1 LDDAGGIP
9 GVMKAMGA
17 LLDQN
22 VMTVTGHN
30 LAENLK
36 EADIFSSDIIRPL
49 THPVHP
55 YGGIAIL
62 KGNLAPRGAVIK
74 QVALKESLWTFSGPA
89 RVFDSEED
97 ALAGLGSGKVKAGE
111 VVVIRYEGPIGGPGM
126 REMALVRVFLTLLGL
141 GEATFL
147 ITDGRFSGYS
157 EGPCIGYLAPEAAEG
172 GPIALLKDDDMIHI
186 DIASRKLTV
195 DIDDAEL
202 ERRQGAW
209 QRPQKTLPHGYL
221 NLYQRIVSPAD
232 EGAIIR

>member
-1 LDDAGGIP
+1 
-9 GVMKAMGA
+9 MKAMGA

-126 REMALVRVFLTLLGL
+126 REMALSARFPYPLGI
-141 GEATFL
+141 GEA
-147 ITDGRFSGYS
+147 Y
-157 EGPCIGYLAPEAAEG
+157 
-172 GPIALLKDDDMIHI
+172 
-186 DIASRKLTV
+186 
-195 DIDDAEL
+195 
-202 ERRQGAW
+202 
-209 QRPQKTLPHGYL
+209 LPHRRMGAFPVTVRAPASVIWL
-221 NLYQRIVSPAD
+221 PKQRREVPLPS
-232 EGAIIR
+232 